1 MKIKK
6 SSIVRIILVVCIVL
20 GAGRAWFVSYSWQP
34 YLKPYHVNAPEAS
47 ARILIAAQ
55 GRKYKIKTLDSV
67 MEYYAGKDVYISV
80 IDVAGLSEVDIA
92 DWDYV
97 VLFSA
102 IRMYK
107 LNPDVEAFLKRTAD
121 DKRIFLFN
129 TSGGT
134 EMGYGDVDVI
144 TSASKNPQ
152 AGAETIIGV
161 IDGAIVR

>member
-1 MKIKK
+1 IA
-6 SSIVRIILVVCIVL
+6 V
-20 GAGRAWFVSYSWQP
+20 WFEIYSWQP
-34 YLKPYHVNAPEAS
+34 QIKPYHVNTPEAS

-55 GRKYKIKTLDSV
+55 GRSHKITTLDIIS
-67 MEYYAGKDVYISV
+67 EYYTGKDVYISV

-92 DWDYV
+92 AWDYV

-107 LNPDVEAFLKRTAD
+107 LNPDVEAYLQRTAD
-121 DKRIFLFN
+121 DTRVFLFN

-134 EMGYGDVDVI
+134 QMGYGAVDVI
-144 TSASKNPQ
+144 TSASTNPQ

-161 IDGAIVR
+161 IDRVVDKH